1 MNRTYNTTI
10 CMIVL
15 IMACSCRQAIA
26 QTNKTWQLGRT
37 LQITFSD
44 SVNYQIQSNPLND
57 VGLYRFFSRP
67 NGSIC
72 MPYTSDGSST
82 SSSYVMDSSYKLL
95 QPQPFLLGNDYSYYV
110 CLFPTGFDSFTA
122 YSHFNYQKD
131 YNCSNFQKIQM
142 GGNSNINVCDFDGKY
157 GLYSK
162 NFIFRNNKPE
172 MIEDVKRILPLP
184 KNVYP
189 PNIRRY
195 RNFEYGGVR
204 VQPIQNRILGFYSY
218 KIGRNF
224 TQLMD
229 SFLWNPDFLL
239 PPQYKDTA
247 IFKTSYVTSVNAYS
261 NDISPGC
268 HQYVCMLQISS
279 NLKAKWEAKTY
290 FAEYIVVLNLN
301 QLQFS
306 DTPELILVDQ
316 GEISMIPGDIIGQ
329 APIGKHSRSYGFSP
343 DGQTLYV
350 ALTHQKS
357 NLTNNFSSLESYK
370 KVSGKWQRYD
380 SLISFYSMGFCNNP
394 YGGLTGYAYD
404 RVKNNYR
411 IINFANANKPVNPSM
426 QEVNP
431 RQGAYSSTSHH
442 PYDYLRFDHSLYFKD
457 CGAYLKF
464 TNRCDESFGIDTYEW
479 WIAKNKEQTDFAYFK
494 GRVAPPV
501 FFKEEGVYFV
511 KVHGT
516 NSKDPNGYAE
526 WWWDSIKVTIPA
538 KPKAAFSANPLRYCL
553 GSQVPFINTSNQGQI
568 NPNTPIGYVWH
579 FGDGDTSKQTFPKHM
594 YKMPGQYDIALEIDN
609 GYCRDTLIQ
618 KRYIS
623 IVDAPQPGFTLNS
636 TEGCTPFDIVLTEK
650 NIRPVISRKYTLG
663 DGSSLM
669 PDTSFFNY
677 TYTKPGRYKLHQL
690 LQSASGCEAKDSA
703 DVIVHRGFTEADSSH
718 IYISSYINNQNIKLS
733 WLAVPDAHSYNIYGG
748 VLSSN
753 KLLATLP
760 ASVMSYTAA
769 IQKPE
774 RYSFNVI
781 ALDSCQK
788 ESKLGRSGIPVFLTY
803 NQDENRSVSLN
814 YTAYKQWEVP
824 VIKYEIYALPALG
837 SSIKDNGMAL
847 NYTDHDFAKTQSGLE
862 DTMKCYAIKATGL
875 DGRESWSNS
884 ICAKRQPEVFLPTAF
899 TPDANGLNDIYVP
912 AVIGMR
918 SYELSIYNRWGQQVS
933 QTRNSGW
940 NANLVSSGV
949 YVAVFLGTDI
959 NGRSINLTQT
969 IHLLR

>member
-1 MNRTYNTTI
+1 
-10 CMIVL
+10 MIVL
-15 IMACSCRQAIA
+15 IMACSCRQAFA
-26 QTNKTWQLGRT
+26 QTYKTWQLGRNSH
-37 LQITFSD
+37 ITFSD
-44 SVNYQIQSNPLND
+44 SANYQIHSNPLQN
-57 VGLYRFFSRP
+57 LSTYRFFSRP

-72 MPYTSDGSST
+72 MPYQSSGSTT
-82 SSSYVMDSSYKLL
+82 SSSYVMDSGYKLL
-95 QPQPFLLGNDYSYYV
+95 QPQPYILGYDYYNYF
-110 CLFPTGFDSFTA
+110 CLFPTGFDSFSA
-122 YSHFNYQKD
+122 YFHFRFDNGFPCNDFHKVLMG
-131 YNCSNFQKIQM
+131 SNP
-142 GGNSNINVCDFDGKY
+142 NINVCDFNGKS

-162 NFIFRNNKPE
+162 NFVFRNNKPE

-184 KNVYP
+184 ENIYP

-195 RNFEYGGVR
+195 RNFEFGGVR
-204 VQPIQNRILGFYSY
+204 VQPIKNRILGFYSY
-218 KIGRNF
+218 KIGRNY
-224 TQLMD
+224 TQSVD
-229 SFLWNPDFLL
+229 SFLWNPDFLV
-239 PPQYKDTA
+239 PSQYKDTA
-247 IFKTSYVTSVNAYS
+247 IFKTTYFTHVQAMN
-261 NDISPGC
+261 NDLSPGC
-268 HQYVCMLQISS
+268 NKFVCILQISS

-290 FAEYIVVLNLN
+290 FAEYIVVINLN
-301 QLQFS
+301 QLQFNG
-306 DTPELILVDQ
+306 TPELILVDK
-316 GEISMIPGDIIGQ
+316 GETSMIPGDLVGP
-329 APIGKHSRSYGFSP
+329 APQGDVSQYYAFSP
-343 DGQTLYV
+343 DGQTLYAV
-350 ALTHQKS
+350 LTHNKS
-357 NLTNNFSSLESYK
+357 NTTNNYTSLETYR
-370 KVSGKWQRYD
+370 KVGGKWLKHD
-380 SLISFYSMGFCNNP
+380 SLFSFYRIFPYFTNP
-394 YGGLTGYAYD
+394 YGGLTVYAYD
-404 RVKNNYR
+404 RVKNIYC
-411 IINFANANKPVNPSM
+411 IVNFPIANNPANPSM
-426 QEVNP
+426 LEVNP
-431 RQGAYSSTSHH
+431 RQSIYTATTHH
-442 PYDYLRFDHSLYFKD
+442 PYDYLRFDHSLDFKD

-494 GRVAPPV
+494 SRVPPAV

-526 WWWDSIKVTIPA
+526 WWWDSIKITIPA

-568 NPNTPIGYVWH
+568 NPNKPIDYLWH
-579 FGDGDTSKQTFPKHM
+579 FGDGDTSTLPFPKHT

-677 TYTKPGRYKLHQL
+677 TYSKPGRYKLHQL

-718 IYISSYINNQNIKLS
+718 IHISSYINNQNIKLS
-733 WLAVPDAHSYNIYGG
+733 WLAVPDACSYNIYGG

-753 KLLATLP
+753 KLIATLP
-760 ASVMSYTAA
+760 ASVLSYTAA
-769 IQKPE
+769 IPKPE

>member
-1 MNRTYNTTI
+1 MRQRFWLNLLI
-10 CMIVL
+10 LVL
-15 IMACSCRQAIA
+15 GCNQAIA
-26 QTNKTWQLGRT
+26 QTYKTWQLGRT
-37 LQITFSD
+37 LQITFRD
-44 SVNYQIQSNPLND
+44 SVNYKIHSNPLND
-57 VGLYRFFSRP
+57 VLCYRFFSRP
-67 NGSIC
+67 NGSLSI
-72 MPYTSDGSST
+72 PYASSGAT
-82 SSSYVMDSSYKLL
+82 TGACYVMDSSYQRIK
-95 QPQPFLLGNDYSYYV
+95 PQPFVLGVDYQNYF

-122 YSHFNYQKD
+122 YSHFRYHIN
-131 YNCSNFQKIQM
+131 YNCNDFQKFEL
-142 GGNSNINVCDFDGKY
+142 GGNPNINACNFDGKY

-172 MIEDVKRILPLP
+172 MVEDIKQILALP
-184 KNVYP
+184 KYNYS
-189 PNIRRY
+189 PNIRRIK
-195 RNFEYGGVR
+195 NFEYAGIR
-204 VQPIQNRILGFYSY
+204 VQPIQNRTLGFYSY
-218 KIGRNF
+218 QIGRNF
-224 TQLMD
+224 ANSVD

-247 IFKTSYVTSVNAYS
+247 IFKTSYVTSITS
-261 NDISPGC
+261 DINDLSPGC
-268 HQYVCMLQISS
+268 NRFVCMMQISS
-279 NLKAKWEAKTY
+279 KLKVKGDAKTY
-290 FAEYIVVLNLN
+290 FAEYIVVINLN
-301 QLQFS
+301 QLHFTGS
-306 DTPELILVDQ
+306 PELILVDQ
-316 GEISMIPGDIIGQ
+316 GETSIIPGDIIGQ
-329 APIGKHSRSYGFSP
+329 APKGKFSRSFGFSP
-343 DGQTLYV
+343 DGQTLYM
-350 ALTHQKS
+350 ALTHQK
-357 NLTNNFSSLESYK
+357 LHTTNNYSSLETYK

-380 SLISFYSMGFCNNP
+380 SLISFYGVNYYVNP
-394 YGGLTGYAYD
+394 YGGLTVYAYD

-411 IINFANANKPVNPSM
+411 IINFPNANKPRNPII
-426 QEVNP
+426 QEVNTF
-431 RQGAYSSTSHH
+431 QVTGTVTSHR
-442 PYDYLRFDHSLYFKD
+442 PYDYLRFDHSLDFKD

-464 TNRCDESFGIDTYEW
+464 SNRCDESFGIDTYEW

-494 GRVAPPV
+494 GRVPPPV

-516 NSKDPNGYAE
+516 NSKDPNSYAE
-526 WWWDSIKVTIPA
+526 WWWDSIKITIPA
-538 KPKAAFSANPLRYCL
+538 KPKADFSANPLRYCL

-568 NPNTPIGYVWH
+568 NPNKPIDYLWH

-623 IVDAPQPGFTLNS
+623 IVDAPQPGFTLNA
-636 TEGCTPFDIVLTEK
+636 TEGCTPFDLVLIEK

-677 TYTKPGRYKLHQL
+677 TYTRPGRYKLHQL

-703 DVIVHRGFTEADSSH
+703 DVIVHRGFTEVDSSH
-718 IYISSYINNQNIKLS
+718 IYISTYTNNQNILLS
-733 WLAVPDAHSYNIYGG
+733 WLALPDAHSYKIYGG
-748 VLSSN
+748 VLSSD

-760 ASVMSYTAA
+760 ASVMSYTASISEPA
-769 IQKPE
+769 
-774 RYSFNVI
+774 RYSFKVI

-788 ESKLGRSGIPVFLTY
+788 ESKIGRYGIPVFLTY
-803 NQDENRSVSLN
+803 TQDENRSVSLN

-824 VIKYEIYALPALG
+824 VIKYEIYTLPALG

-899 TPDANGLNDIYVP
+899 TPDANGLNDIYLP
-912 AVIGMR
+912 TVIGMR
-918 SYELSIYNRWGQQVS
+918 NYELSIYNRWGQKVS

-940 NANLVSSGV
+940 NANFVSSGV

-969 IHLLR
+969 VHLLR